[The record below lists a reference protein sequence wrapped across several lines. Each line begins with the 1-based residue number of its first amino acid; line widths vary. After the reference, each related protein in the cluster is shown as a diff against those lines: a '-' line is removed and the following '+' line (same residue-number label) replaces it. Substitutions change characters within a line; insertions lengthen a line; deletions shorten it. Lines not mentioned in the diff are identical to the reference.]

1 MGGGCLRAAC
11 TTGPTPFASP
21 AQSLP
26 SDRCRSAGTRK
37 APRRGPALKRLPDE
51 CSDRGQVRALAGPD
65 SRRSGETA
73 IARPDGWTVAAHHC
87 AAGSLRQGRL
97 RHRFSNERLGS
108 RLSSRDRVARQR
120 DMFAASVDEIAP
132 LATTAPSAC
141 TATARVPLVP
151 TSSPIRTATRSWSRR
166 SSARCGRAGS
176 LADRSRAGRAPRARP
191 PRAPPLTP
199 RA

>member
-11 TTGPTPFASP
+11 TVGSARMWLCTTGPTPFASAAP
-21 AQSLP
+21 SLP

-51 CSDRGQVRALAGPD
+51 CSDRRQVRALAGPD

-108 RLSSRDRVARQR
+108 RLSSRDRVASQR
-120 DMFAASVDEIAP
+120 DMFAVTSQGCSI
-132 LATTAPSAC
+132 
-141 TATARVPLVP
+141 P
-151 TSSPIRTATRSWSRR
+151 TSFCASTA
-166 SSARCGRAGS
+166 ARFPPRIVEIDL
-176 LADRSRAGRAPRARP
+176 LADPDRLPVDLRRLEAG
-191 PRAPPLTP
+191 
-199 RA
+199 